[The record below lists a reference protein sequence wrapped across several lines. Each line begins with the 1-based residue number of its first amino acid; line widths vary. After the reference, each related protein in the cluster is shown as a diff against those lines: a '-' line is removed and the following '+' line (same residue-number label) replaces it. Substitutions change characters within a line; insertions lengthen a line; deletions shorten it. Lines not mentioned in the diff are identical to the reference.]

1 MKINH
6 NNFLKLAF
14 ENAKVNL
21 GKTRTNPSV
30 GCVVVKNNSV
40 ISSGTT
46 SILGRPHAEVN
57 ALKIN
62 KDFKNSDIYLTM
74 EPCTHY
80 GVTPPCTKLIIKKK
94 IKRVFYSFYDLD
106 YRTAKLSK
114 KRLKEKNIKV
124 YKKKIK
130 KFDSFYQSYFV
141 NRKNFAPLID
151 AKIAVSK
158 DYYTIKQNSKWIT
171 NVYSRR
177 RVHFIRSEYD
187 GIVSTS
193 KTINSDNAQLNCRL
207 KGFEKKSPD
216 LFIIDMNL
224 KIKKNLKIFKNNF
237 NRKIFLIT
245 SIKNKKKENFFKK
258 LDIKIIYIDKLN
270 SKNDFIKLFKIIKD
284 LGYNR
289 LLVESGL
296 VFLNSLLKHKLIF
309 NIFIFKSSL
318 LLFKKGSNNTTNS
331 YIKRLK
337 LNNKIK
343 VNLNEDKLYK
353 VKIKNV

>member
-40 ISSGTT
+40 ISSGVT

-57 ALKIN
+57 ALKVN
-62 KDFKNSDIYLTM
+62 KNLKDSDIYLTM

-94 IKRVFYSFYDLD
+94 IKRVFFSFYDLD
-106 YRTAKLSK
+106 YRTARLSK
-114 KRLKEKNIKV
+114 KKLNEKNIKV
-124 YKKKIK
+124 IKKKIK
-130 KFDSFYQSYFV
+130 KFDSFYQSYFT
-141 NRKNFAPLID
+141 NKKKLEPLID

-158 DYYTIKQNSKWIT
+158 DYYTIKQKSKWVT
-171 NVYSRR
+171 NVYSRK

-187 GIVSTS
+187 GIISTS
-193 KTINSDNAQLNCRL
+193 KSINSDNALLNCRL
-207 KGFEKKSPD
+207 RGFENKNPD
-216 LFIIDMNL
+216 LFIIDLNF
-224 KIKKNLKIFKNNF
+224 KIKKNLKIFKTDV

-245 SIKNKKKENFFKK
+245 SKKNKLKENFLKK
-258 LDIKIIYIDKLN
+258 LGIELIFIEKLD
-270 SKNDFIKLFKIIKD
+270 SKDNFKKLFKIIKE

-309 NIFIFKSSL
+309 NIFVFKSSVSL
-318 LLFKKGSNNTTNS
+318 LKNGSNNTTNS
-331 YIKRLK
+331 YIKK
-337 LNNKIK
+337 LNLNHRVK
-343 VNLNEDKLYK
+343 VNLHGDNLYK
-353 VKIKNV
+353 VKIRNV

>member
-1 MKINH
+1 
-6 NNFLKLAF
+6 
-14 ENAKVNL
+14 
-21 GKTRTNPSV
+21 
-30 GCVVVKNNSV
+30 
-40 ISSGTT
+40 
-46 SILGRPHAEVN
+46 
-57 ALKIN
+57 
-62 KDFKNSDIYLTM
+62 
-74 EPCTHY
+74 
-80 GVTPPCTKLIIKKK
+80 
-94 IKRVFYSFYDLD
+94 
-106 YRTAKLSK
+106 
-114 KRLKEKNIKV
+114 
-124 YKKKIK
+124 
-130 KFDSFYQSYFV
+130 
-141 NRKNFAPLID
+141 
-151 AKIAVSK
+151 
-158 DYYTIKQNSKWIT
+158 
-171 NVYSRR
+171 
-177 RVHFIRSEYD
+177 
-187 GIVSTS
+187 
-193 KTINSDNAQLNCRL
+193 
-207 KGFEKKSPD
+207 
-216 LFIIDMNL
+216 MNL
-224 KIKKNLKIFKNNF
+224 KIKKNLKIFRNNF

>member
-1 MKINH
+1 M
-6 NNFLKLAF
+6 
-14 ENAKVNL
+14 
-21 GKTRTNPSV
+21 
-30 GCVVVKNNSV
+30 
-40 ISSGTT
+40 
-46 SILGRPHAEVN
+46 
-57 ALKIN
+57 
-62 KDFKNSDIYLTM
+62 
-74 EPCTHY
+74 
-80 GVTPPCTKLIIKKK
+80 KK
-94 IKRVFYSFYDLD
+94 I
-106 YRTAKLSK
+106 
-114 KRLKEKNIKV
+114 LKFT
-124 YKKKIK
+124 KKKIK

-171 NVYSRR
+171 NIYSRK

-187 GIVSTS
+187 GIISTS
-193 KTINSDNAQLNCRL
+193 KTINSDNAKLNCRL
-207 KGFEKKSPD
+207 KGFEKKNPD

-224 KIKKNLKIFKNNF
+224 KINKNLKIFKNNY

-245 SIKNKKKENFFKK
+245 SIKNKNKKSFLKK
-258 LDIKIIYIDKLN
+258 LGIKIIYIDKLN

-296 VFLNSLLKHKLIF
+296 IFLNSLLKHRLIF

-318 LLFKKGSNNTTNS
+318 RLFKKGSNNTTNS

-343 VNLNEDKLYK
+343 VNLNKDNLYK
-353 VKIKNV
+353 VKVKNV